1 MFFSVTLWAAALNLV
16 LLAMALSWTPAF
28 WTQASHWL
36 SALPW
41 RTFGTES
48 AGLLQMQ
55 AVDAGV
61 LWALW
66 ITFSGVVL
74 LGGGVCYWIL
84 KRHVLEPA
92 VAALPTPEVADMF
105 GQLSSSLS
113 GLHGFGDLHDAPAK
127 PAGPV
132 GPVPTLQVR
141 APQEATP
148 VAIAANLQGID
159 PELGSSFD
167 AVLRELGQ
175 PSGKS

>member
-1 MFFSVTLWAAALNLV
+1 MFLSVTLWAAALNLV
-16 LLAMALSWTPAF
+16 LLLVALSWTPAF
-28 WTQASHWL
+28 WTQAPHWL

-41 RTFGTES
+41 RTFGTEA

-55 AVDAGV
+55 AVDAAA

-66 ITFSGVVL
+66 ITAGGVLL
-74 LGGGVCYWIL
+74 LGGGLAYGIL
-84 KRHVLEPA
+84 KRHAPKPVL
-92 VAALPTPEVADMF
+92 AALPTPEVADMF
-105 GQLSSSLS
+105 GQLSNSLT
-113 GLHGFGDLHDAPAK
+113 GLQGFGDLDDVPAK
-127 PAGPV
+127 PSGPV

-175 PSGKS
+175 SSGKS

>member
-16 LLAMALSWTPAF
+16 VLLIALSWTPAF
-28 WTQASHWL
+28 WTQAPHWL

-41 RTFGTES
+41 RTFGTEA

-55 AVDAGV
+55 AVDAAA

-66 ITFSGVVL
+66 ITVSGVL
-74 LGGGVCYWIL
+74 LLCGGLAYGL
-84 KRHVLEPA
+84 LERHAPKPV

-105 GQLSSSLS
+105 GQLSSSLT
-113 GLHGFGDLHDAPAK
+113 GLQGFGDLDDAPAK
-127 PAGPV
+127 PA

-141 APQEATP
+141 APQEVTP

-175 PSGKS
+175 SSGKS